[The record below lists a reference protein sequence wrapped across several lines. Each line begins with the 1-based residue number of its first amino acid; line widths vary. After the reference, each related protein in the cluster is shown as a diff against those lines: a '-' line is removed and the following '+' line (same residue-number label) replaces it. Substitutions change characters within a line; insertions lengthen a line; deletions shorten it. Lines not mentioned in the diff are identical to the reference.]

1 MPPELPWWADL
12 IAAVLAAVLGFFGG
26 RRIERRRNGR

>member
-12 IAAVLAAVLGFFGG
+12 IAAVLTAVLGFFAGRANG
-26 RRIERRRNGR
+26 RRRRRE